1 MTKVVVSTI
10 ISGILFACFC
20 IVDIIKRKL
29 YLSVTWSTIRKRAKG
44 TPDIIVKTTKVI
56 NFGFKKYVNFGKR
69 KGEKLKKLNKNGL
82 CIEVK
87 NIIKSIEPLS
97 GFCPRC
103 LTVKAYHYFGKL
115 EEGGNP
121 RLIIV
126 PGSF

>member
-1 MTKVVVSTI
+1 MKEI
-10 ISGILFACFC
+10 NMIQ
-20 IVDIIKRKL
+20 RKL

-87 NIIKSIEPLS
+87 NIIKSIEPLF
-97 GFCPRC
+97 GFCPR
-103 LTVKAYHYFGKL
+103 
-115 EEGGNP
+115 
-121 RLIIV
+121 LINV
-126 PGSF
+126 PGSFKKQNLKPLIFKAYKALLT